1 MSSRPGGRPG
11 SGPSRPQAPGPG
23 RPAPHLPPYLVS
35 GAVLGFLVGAGLAI
49 FGAETPMSSI
59 LQQVVL
65 LGVLFAALGV
75 LLGAVVYL
83 VVDWRHEHPTLR

>member
-1 MSSRPGGRPG
+1 MGSSSPS
-11 SGPSRPQAPGPG
+11 SGPPAPAPG
-23 RPAPHLPPYLVS
+23 RPPPHLPPYLVS
-35 GAVLGFLVGAGLAI
+35 GGVLGFLVGAALAI
-49 FGAETPMSSI
+49 FGVETPMSSV

-83 VVDWRHEHPTLR
+83 VADWRHEHPTLR

>member
-1 MSSRPGGRPG
+1 MSSGRAGRPG
-11 SGPSRPQAPGPG
+11 SGPARPPAPGSGP
-23 RPAPHLPPYLVS
+23 PAPPLPPYLVA

-49 FGAETPMSSI
+49 FGAETPMSSV

-65 LGVLFAALGV
+65 LGGLFAALGV